1 VAAGK
6 AMKNQIIKTL
16 VLQYVLGVTY
26 LAGVGVFLTGPGLW
40 DVNAAM
46 SALVGCLAAL
56 LPKSYF
62 DLRMSRDAGDKSAAQ
77 WLGYAYRSEIG
88 KWVIMGAIFTLAFV
102 TDYPWD
108 PVVLFAGFVLIQL
121 SGWLAPFV
129 IKGN

>member
-1 VAAGK
+1 MTPGK
-6 AMKNQIIKTL
+6 AMKNQILKTL

-26 LAGVGVFLTGPGLW
+26 LAGTGLW
-40 DVNAAM
+40 DVSATM
-46 SALVGCLAAL
+46 SALVGCVAAL
-56 LPKSYF
+56 LPKTYF
-62 DLRMSRDAGDKSAAQ
+62 DLRMLRDAGDKNAAQ

-88 KWVIMGAIFTLAFV
+88 KWVILGAIFMLAFS

>member
-1 VAAGK
+1 VVPAK

-16 VLQYVLGVTY
+16 ILQYVLGITY
-26 LAGVGVFLTGPGLW
+26 LAGTGLW
-40 DVNAAM
+40 DIDATL
-46 SALVGCLAAL
+46 SALVGCMAAL
-56 LPKSYF
+56 LPKTYF
-62 DLRMSRDAGDKSAAQ
+62 DMRMSRDAGDKNATQ

-88 KWVIMGAIFTLAFV
+88 KWVIMGAIFTLAFSA
-102 TDYPWD
+102 DYPWN

>member
-1 VAAGK
+1 
-6 AMKNQIIKTL
+6 MKNQIIKML
-16 VLQYVLGVTY
+16 VLQYVLGITY
-26 LAGVGVFLTGPGLW
+26 LAGTGLW
-40 DVNAAM
+40 DVTAAM
-46 SALVGCLAAL
+46 SALVGCAAAL
-56 LPKSYF
+56 FPKTYF
-62 DLRMSRDAGDKSAAQ
+62 DLRMMRDAGDKNAVQ

-88 KWVIMGAIFTLAFV
+88 KWVIMGAIFASAFS